1 MDCTKRATNF
11 AEHHD
16 RAQDSQSPPPAQW
29 EQGRWRT
36 AQSTATAIRYADPV
50 GMLRIPRAG
59 AAGGGPRLEQWG
71 GVDLLLVDRL
81 YPVQA
86 HRAFGIK
93 SLVKNA

>member
-59 AAGGGPRLEQWG
+59 TAGVVAAWSRGKGWITAEADCPIGRTTF
-71 GVDLLLVDRL
+71 R
-81 YPVQA
+81 
-86 HRAFGIK
+86 
-93 SLVKNA
+93 N